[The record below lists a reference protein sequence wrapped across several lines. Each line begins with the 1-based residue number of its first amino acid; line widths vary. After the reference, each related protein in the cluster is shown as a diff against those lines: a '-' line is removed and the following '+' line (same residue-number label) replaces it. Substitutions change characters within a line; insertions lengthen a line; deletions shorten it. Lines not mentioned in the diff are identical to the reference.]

1 MAETTL
7 REALRLAEDDIGAG
21 RPAEALLRCRHILA
35 HYPDMLEARRV
46 LGEAYLA
53 QQKTREAYQAFDR
66 ILISDPENTLAY
78 CNRALIHEQQQDLDA
93 ALDCYYQACEL
104 SLGNRQL
111 RQEFRRLAAQANQP
125 GFVLSRVGLARLYMR
140 GDLLAHAI
148 REWEQILQADPE
160 RADARLGLAEAL
172 WRDGQTAQ
180 AAEQCRLILQTI
192 PSCLKAHLLLGEIE
206 YRANKLDQARHHL
219 EQARRLDPDGRMA
232 RELFADA
239 LVADEKFSA
248 FLLSSPA
255 RIPLM
260 EEETAPAAASTSHP
274 VQGLTATNPEREIF
288 DTAIPFSAGSSHTN
302 QPSGQDDLAF
312 PFLGTGSTHQG
323 PPLQEGESL
332 EQLLAS
338 LIEHPTQPEEP
349 PIHKLKV
356 TTPSPATSPAL
367 SADPSIPQPA
377 AKQPID
383 RLQALLKSFGPGE
396 DSSSSKQANT
406 TQTAGAPPAPVPPA
420 PVPPAPVPPAPV
432 PPAPAKA
439 GTASEQHIE
448 APAGQFAEGLLWT
461 ENTSQTAAAP
471 AIPGYPSSNGTGPL
485 LDVATGQKRTT
496 GALHQPS
503 VWGDEEDT
511 EAGWLRWLQAQGARQ
526 VGAPE
531 ETEVSTTFAA
541 LLQPKTPDETA
552 RPPLWEAPDPEFVRT
567 YWPSDTVPQPVVRL
581 TPGTSGRLKAIS
593 KHDLQ
598 AANQG
603 GNPSTTDDLA
613 ALGGI
618 SSVSLRPL
626 TLEELEHTITLSG
639 LKPASGVSGTTAAT
653 APDRDASTESNS
665 GQFLTIAE
673 DDYPGRLE
681 LAERQRINGNL
692 SEALGHYRAVIRGA
706 PHLVDR
712 VISGLLASIEEA
724 QEQAAVYR
732 LLGDAYT
739 RRGNYMEALEAYNR
753 GLAISRGQ

>member
-21 RPAEALLRCRHILA
+21 RHADALIRCRHILA

-53 QQKTREAYQAFDR
+53 EQKTREAYQAFDR
-66 ILISDPENTLAY
+66 ILVSDPENTLAY
-78 CNRALIHEQQQDLDA
+78 CNRALIHEQQNDLDA

-148 REWEQILQADPE
+148 REWEQILQNDGE
-160 RADARLGLAEAL
+160 RIDARLGLAEAL
-172 WRDGQTAQ
+172 WRDGQLAQ
-180 AAEQCRLILQTI
+180 ASEQCLLILDIT
-192 PSCLKAHLLLGEIE
+192 PSCLKAHLLLCEMA
-206 YRANKLDQARHHL
+206 YRGSRLDEANHYL

-232 RELFADA
+232 REVFADA
-239 LVADEKFSA
+239 LVADEA
-248 FLLSSPA
+248 FHTFFLSTPA
-255 RIPLM
+255 RIPIM
-260 EEETAPAAASTSHP
+260 ESAILHEAVKTISHPVHGIAIPNPERDIFDTGRPLSAGAAAS
-274 VQGLTATNPEREIF
+274 
-288 DTAIPFSAGSSHTN
+288 
-302 QPSGQDDLAF
+302 QPSSPDDLTF
-312 PFLGTGSTHQG
+312 SFLNTDTTEPG
-323 PPLQEGESL
+323 PALQEGESL
-332 EQLLAS
+332 EQMLAS
-338 LIEHPTQPEEP
+338 LIERPAAPEPAPEP
-349 PIHKLKV
+349 RVKV
-356 TTPSPATSPAL
+356 TAPTPA
-367 SADPSIPQPA
+367 PA

-383 RLQALLKSFGPGE
+383 RLQALLKSFDPSDE
-396 DSSSSKQANT
+396 
-406 TQTAGAPPAPVPPA
+406 PPAPRPPVTTQAAEVPLA
-420 PVPPAPVPPAPV
+420 S
-432 PPAPAKA
+432 AKA
-439 GTASEQHIE
+439 EGAEPAASQE
-448 APAGQFAEGLLWT
+448 AGSGDADFTEGLLWLD
-461 ENTSQTAAAP
+461 SGSLA
-471 AIPGYPSSNGTGPL
+471 AIPSDVRVYPSPDASSNPEGGTPP
-485 LDVATGQKRTT
+485 KRTT
-496 GALHQPS
+496 GTLRRPS

-541 LLQPKTPDETA
+541 LLQPKTEAEPA
-552 RPPLWEAPDPEFVRT
+552 RAAIWEAPDPEFVRT
-567 YWPSDTVPQPVVRL
+567 YWPSDTVPHPAVRL

-593 KHDLQ
+593 KRDLQ
-598 AANQG
+598 EANQRG
-603 GNPSTTDDLA
+603 GGGLPEDPG
-613 ALGGI
+613 ALGSI

-626 TLEELEHTITLSG
+626 TLEELEQTITLSG
-639 LKPASGVSGTTAAT
+639 LKPPPGLPGASADNSGV
-653 APDRDASTESNS
+653 ESAFD
-665 GQFLTIAE
+665 QPLTIAE
-673 DDYPGRLE
+673 DDYAGRLE
-681 LAERQRINGNL
+681 LAERQRVFGNL

-712 VISGLLASIEEA
+712 VISGLLASTNDT

-753 GLAISRGQ
+753 GLAVSRGQ

>member
-21 RPAEALLRCRHILA
+21 RPAEALIRCRHILA

-66 ILISDPENTLAY
+66 ILVSDPENTLAY

-111 RQEFRRLAAQANQP
+111 RQEFRRLAIQANQP

-160 RADARLGLAEAL
+160 RIDARLGLAEAL

-180 AAEQCRLILQTI
+180 AAEQCRMILEVI
-192 PSCLKAHLLLGEIE
+192 PSCLKALLLLGEIE
-206 YRANKLDQARHHL
+206 YRTNKPDQARHHL

-232 RELFADA
+232 REIFADA
-239 LVADEKFSA
+239 LIADEKFSA
-248 FLLSSPA
+248 FLLAAPA

-260 EEETAPAAASTSHP
+260 EDVTAPDAARISHP
-274 VQGLTATNPEREIF
+274 VQGLTATNPKREIF
-288 DTAIPFSAGSSHTN
+288 DTGMPLSASSSTN
-302 QPSGQDDLAF
+302 PLAGQNDLSF
-312 PFLGTGSTHQG
+312 PFLSEENTQPG

-332 EQLLAS
+332 EQMLAS
-338 LIEHPTQPEEP
+338 LIERPAQPEEP
-349 PIHKLKV
+349 PAPKLRV
-356 TTPSPATSPAL
+356 TAQFPASSSASSPAPSPALASDA
-367 SADPSIPQPA
+367 SARQPA

-383 RLQALLKSFGPGE
+383 RLQALLKSFDPTE
-396 DSSSSKQANT
+396 DSLTSKQTSA
-406 TQTAGAPPAPVPPA
+406 TQAEEVPSVPAQTGASSGQPAGVS
-420 PVPPAPVPPAPV
+420 
-432 PPAPAKA
+432 A
-439 GTASEQHIE
+439 GT
-448 APAGQFAEGLLWT
+448 FAEGLQWG
-461 ENTSQTAAAP
+461 EGTSFVVSP
-471 AIPGYPSSNGTGPL
+471 PGLPGPSGSSGTGPL
-485 LDVATGQKRTT
+485 ADMAAGQKRTT
-496 GALHQPS
+496 GTLRRQS

-541 LLQPKTPDETA
+541 LLQSKTSDEEA

-581 TPGTSGRLKAIS
+581 TPGTSGRLKAVS

-598 AANQG
+598 ESNRHG
-603 GNPSTTDDLA
+603 GAQSTDDLA

-626 TLEELEHTITLSG
+626 TLEELEHTITVSG
-639 LKPASGVSGTTAAT
+639 LKPASGLPGTASATTSDHTLEAESGA
-653 APDRDASTESNS
+653 

-712 VISGLLASIEEA
+712 VISGLLASIGETP
-724 QEQAAVYR
+724 EQAAVYR

-753 GLAISRGQ
+753 GLAVSRGQ

>member
-21 RPAEALLRCRHILA
+21 RPADALIRCRHILA

-78 CNRALIHEQQQDLDA
+78 CNRALIHEQQNDLDA

-111 RQEFRRLAAQANQP
+111 RQEFRRLATQANQP
-125 GFVLSRVGLARLYMR
+125 SFVLSRVGLARLYMR

-148 REWEQILQADPE
+148 REWEQILQSDSE
-160 RADARLGLAEAL
+160 RVDARLGLAEAL
-172 WRDGQTAQ
+172 WRDGQTTRAI
-180 AAEQCRLILQTI
+180 EQCRLILEAI
-192 PSCLKAHLLLGEIE
+192 PSCLKAHLLLGEMAF
-206 YRANKLDQARHHL
+206 RANKTDEARYHL

-232 RELFADA
+232 REAFADA
-239 LVADEKFSA
+239 LVADEAFNN
-248 FLLSSPA
+248 FLLSAPA
-255 RIPLM
+255 RIPVM
-260 EEETAPAAASTSHP
+260 EEAIAPDASRISHP
-274 VQGLTATNPEREIF
+274 VETLTATNPEREIF
-288 DTAIPFSAGSSHTN
+288 DTGSQLSAGTSTRDQVES
-302 QPSGQDDLAF
+302 QGDLVF
-312 PFLGTGSTHQG
+312 PFLNTENAQQG
-323 PPLQEGESL
+323 PALQEGEYL
-332 EQLLAS
+332 EQMLAS
-338 LIEHPTQPEEP
+338 LIERPAQPESSP
-349 PIHKLKV
+349 APRLKV
-356 TTPSPATSPAL
+356 TAPTPV
-367 SADPSIPQPA
+367 PS

-383 RLQALLKSFGPGE
+383 RLQALLNSFSSAE
-396 DSSSSKQANT
+396 DPLTPKQPATGQMENLPLASSKPQAASGQKAET
-406 TQTAGAPPAPVPPA
+406 LAPD
-420 PVPPAPVPPAPV
+420 
-432 PPAPAKA
+432 
-439 GTASEQHIE
+439 
-448 APAGQFAEGLLWT
+448 FAAGLLW
-461 ENTSQTAAAP
+461 EEGGSPVSLP
-471 AIPGYPSSNGTGPL
+471 ANLPVYTNPSGVNNGSEVITGHKRS
-485 LDVATGQKRTT
+485 TGGLR
-496 GALHQPS
+496 QPN

-541 LLQPKTPDETA
+541 LLQPKTQAESV

-567 YWPSDTVPQPVVRL
+567 YWPSDTIPHPAVRL

-593 KHDLQ
+593 KRDLQ
-598 AANQG
+598 EATQRG
-603 GNPSTTDDLA
+603 GALPQDDLT

-626 TLEELEHTITLSG
+626 TLEELEHTYTLSG
-639 LKPASGVSGTTAAT
+639 LKPTSGQPGASPSHVPDNDSGSESS
-653 APDRDASTESNS
+653 AS
-665 GQFLTIAE
+665 QFLTIAE

-692 SEALGHYRAVIRGA
+692 NEALGHYRAVIRGA

-712 VISGLLASIEEA
+712 VISGLLASADEA
-724 QEQAAVYR
+724 PEQAAVYR

-753 GLAISRGQ
+753 GLAVSRGQ